1 MCTELTSG
9 TPCGEKNI
17 PDVVYNSLFAV
28 LSECP
33 SLKVSIWHLFTC
45 LSVALSLLCTTNLH
59 ILMIKKKKLL
69 THTLFSNLPWPSSA
83 KESITII
90 QTLPFTSA
98 LRIRP
103 AHRGSLLDCRQH
115 FILWTPARQ
124 KPFRP
129 INRHRRLASPLC
141 SLSLSFPPSLGD
153 HSIKTVLFC
162 QRSIVIR
169 H

>member
-1 MCTELTSG
+1 MWGKKTYLMWFTIACLL
-9 TPCGEKNI
+9 
-17 PDVVYNSLFAV
+17 SLVNAQV
-28 LSECP
+28 E
-33 SLKVSIWHLFTC
+33 SLNMALVHLFICCIITALHNQLE
-45 LSVALSLLCTTNLH
+45 LSDD
-59 ILMIKKKKLL
+59 KKKIKLL
-69 THTLFSNLPWPSSA
+69 THTLFSNLPRPCSA

-98 LRIRP
+98 LRMRP